1 MCGRYVLVHDP
12 TVIAAEFDAELD
24 SELVGREFTPNYNVA
39 PSVHI
44 PVITLVAGTRV
55 LTQARGGILPKWS
68 RKASTLL
75 INARGESVIEK
86 VTFTKAFATHRILS
100 PATAYYEWKRP
111 AKDPYLISP
120 PIGDPHPM
128 ALAGLIVESMID
140 GQAQSTCA
148 IITLAAQPNLESIHD
163 RMPACIA
170 ASHWG
175 AWLDPEFDVEFAR
188 ELLLARIDLRAFRV
202 DRAVNSVGNNSP
214 ALIKELDS
222 TD

>member
-1 MCGRYVLVHDP
+1 M
-12 TVIAAEFDAELD
+12 
-24 SELVGREFTPNYNVA
+24 
-39 PSVHI
+39 
-44 PVITLVAGTRV
+44 
-55 LTQARGGILPKWS
+55 
-68 RKASTLL
+68 L

-86 VTFTKAFATHRILS
+86 VTFTKAFATHRILI

>member
-24 SELVGREFTPNYNVA
+24 SELVGREFKPNYNVA

-55 LTQARGGILPKWS
+55 LTQARWGILPKWS

-86 VTFTKAFATHRILS
+86 VTFTKAFATHRILI

-120 PIGDPHPM
+120 PLGDPHPM

>member
-1 MCGRYVLVHDP
+1 MCGRYVLVDDP
-12 TVIAAEFDAELD
+12 NVLVGEFGAELD
-24 SELVGREFTPNYNVA
+24 PELVGREFRPNYNVA
-39 PSVHI
+39 PSVNI
-44 PVITLVAGTRV
+44 PVVTSSAGSRV
-55 LTQARGGILPKWS
+55 LTEVRWGILPKWS
-68 RKASTLL
+68 KKASTLL

-86 VTFTKAFATHRILS
+86 VTFTKAFATHRILI
-100 PATAYYEWKRP
+100 PATGYYEWKRP
-111 AKDPYLISP
+111 AKDPYFICP
-120 PIGDPHPM
+120 PLGDPHPM
-128 ALAGLIVESMID
+128 ALAGLIAESVID

-170 ASHWG
+170 ASHWDE
-175 AWLDPEFDVEFAR
+175 WLDPEFNVELAR
-188 ELLLARIDLRAFRV
+188 ELLLPRTDLRAFRV

>member
-12 TVIAAEFDAELD
+12 NVLATDFDAELD
-24 SELVGREFTPNYNVA
+24 PELVGQEFRPNYNVA
-39 PSVHI
+39 PSVNI
-44 PVITLVAGTRV
+44 PVITSVAGSRV
-55 LTQARGGILPKWS
+55 LTEVRWGILPKWS

-86 VTFTKAFATHRILS
+86 MTFAKAFATHRILI

-111 AKDPYLISP
+111 AKDPYFISP
-120 PIGDPHPM
+120 PLGDPHPM
-128 ALAGLIVESMID
+128 ALAGLIVESVID

-148 IITLAAQPNLESIHD
+148 IITLAAQPNLESIHN

-170 ASHWG
+170 AAHWG
-175 AWLDPEFDVEFAR
+175 AWLDPECDVELAR
-188 ELLLARIDLRAFRV
+188 ELLLARSDLQAFRV

-214 ALIKELDS
+214 ALIEELNS

>member
-39 PSVHI
+39 PSVNI

-55 LTQARGGILPKWS
+55 LTQARWGILPKWS

-86 VTFTKAFATHRILS
+86 VTFTKAFATHRILI